1 MAGGFGLRLDIE
13 FFIDVLFQADRDAPP
28 VDHAA
33 TAFDGFGRHVAQHL
47 QLIFRTPHQRPE
59 GYGDRQSD
67 HPRTGDSDT
76 HGVLEDIG
84 AQAHRDF
91 FGFPA
96 QRFGGTGRAQ
106 CHGDRFGAPDGGD
119 HLPVDE
125 VYDLVAFGLR

>member
-1 MAGGFGLRLDIE
+1 MPLGRSPGGLELKEVSAAGARGGRAGSRPVPVALARSDGPPGGNGL
-13 FFIDVLFQADRDAPP
+13 A
-28 VDHAA
+28 
-33 TAFDGFGRHVAQHL
+33 
-47 QLIFRTPHQRPE
+47 
-59 GYGDRQSD
+59 
-67 HPRTGDSDT
+67 
-76 HGVLEDIG
+76 GVLEDIG